1 MTIVQSAIVWDVLSG
16 EVRHL
21 YTYHKAP
28 TLDVDWQN
36 NTTFSS
42 CSADTL
48 IHVFRLG
55 TDKPIRTF
63 SGHKV
68 IKIYCTTNYCY

>member
-1 MTIVQSAIVWDVLSG
+1 MVWDVSSG
-16 EVRHL
+16 DVRQCYSH
-21 YTYHKAP
+21 HKAP

-42 CSADTL
+42 CSADTF
-48 IHVFRLG
+48 IHVYRLG

-68 IKIYCTTNYCY
+68 VKVNCIFVIIVANVEWS

>member
-1 MTIVQSAIVWDVLSG
+1 MKSCILVIYLIQTAIVWDVASG
-16 EVRHL
+16 EVRQSYCH
-21 YTYHKAP
+21 HKGP

-48 IHVFRLG
+48 IHVYKLG

-63 SGHKV
+63 LGHKV
-68 IKIYCTTNYCY
+68 HCK